1 MQKVFIYDPTSSDKL
16 SSVRGIGRYLQ
27 ILKENFANEF
37 EFVNNETMKQLNND
51 CVFINPFL
59 NFLQPPLTLKR
70 IARKQIAVIHDLIP
84 LKYPSHFPPG
94 IKGSI
99 YILLN
104 KLVLK
109 NYDLIITDSEASKAD
124 IINILHI
131 REDKIKVIYPCLPDS
146 FINPKSEIRNPKQF
160 LNFQNSNFEF
170 VSSFDIRASNFC
182 VYVGDATWNKNLVNL
197 AKAIKIADVNCV
209 FVGKV
214 FENLTV
220 DDRRLKV
227 GVEDRKSK
235 IEKNQSSTFNHQP
248 LSSIIHPLS
257 SNLHHPW
264 QNELNEFNE
273 ITKNDKRFIFP
284 GFVPDSEL
292 IKLYEQASFNILP
305 SRDEGF
311 GFSYLEA
318 ANFGCPSLLSDI
330 PVLREISDGKAIFF
344 DQKDPQNIANKIKE
358 INSDKNLRNKIG
370 ADAKK
375 RSQYFSGKKFREEI
389 RSVLVCEST

>member
-248 LSSIIHPLS
+248 LSSIINHLS
-257 SNLHHPW
+257 SNKSHPW

-292 IKLYEQASFNILP
+292 IKFYEQASFNILP

-311 GFSYLEA
+311 GFSFLESA
-318 ANFGCPSLLSDI
+318 QFGCPSLLSDI
-330 PVLREISDGKAIFF
+330 PILREISEGKAIFF
-344 DQKDPQNIANKIKE
+344 DQNNPTDIAEKIKE
-358 INSDKNLRNKIG
+358 IINDKNLRNKIG
-370 ADAKK
+370 DGAKK
-375 RSQYFSGKKFREEI
+375 RSEFFSRKKFRKEFLSI
-389 RSVLVCEST
+389 IQKT

>member
-1 MQKVFIYDPTSSDKL
+1 MQKVFVYDPTTSDEL

-273 ITKNDKRFIFP
+273 ITKNDKRFIFA

-292 IKLYEQASFNILP
+292 IKFYEQASFNILP

-311 GFSYLEA
+311 GFSFLESA
-318 ANFGCPSLLSDI
+318 QFGCPSLLSDI
-330 PVLREISDGKAIFF
+330 PILREISEGKAIFF
-344 DQKDPQNIANKIKE
+344 DQNNPTDIAEKIKE
-358 INSDKNLRNKIG
+358 IINDKNLRNKIG
-370 ADAKK
+370 DGAKK
-375 RSQYFSGKKFREEI
+375 RSEFFSRKKFRKEFLSI
-389 RSVLVCEST
+389 IQKT

>member
-1 MQKVFIYDPTSSDKL
+1 MQKVFVYDPTTSDEL

-160 LNFQNSNFEF
+160 LNLQNSNFEF

-311 GFSYLEA
+311 GFSYVESA
-318 ANFGCPSLLSDI
+318 QFGCPSLLSDI
-330 PVLREISDGKAIFF
+330 PVLREISDGKAMFF
-344 DQKDPQNIANKIKE
+344 DQNNPTDIAEKIKE
-358 INSDKNLRNKIG
+358 IINDKNLRNKIG
-370 ADAKK
+370 DGAKK
-375 RSQYFSGKKFREEI
+375 RSEFFSRKKFRKEFLSI
-389 RSVLVCEST
+389 IQKT